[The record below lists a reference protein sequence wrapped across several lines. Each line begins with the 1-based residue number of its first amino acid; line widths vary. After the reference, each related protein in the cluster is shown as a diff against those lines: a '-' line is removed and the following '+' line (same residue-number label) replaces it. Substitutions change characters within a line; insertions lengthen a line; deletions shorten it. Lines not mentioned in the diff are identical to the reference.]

1 MRPVI
6 DLRAFP
12 DGRPQLSKDV
22 AFTRRF
28 YDKYIDSKDA
38 YTFLSRFTS
47 LPQKFLR
54 FIWKGTC
61 YQFKALPFG
70 LCSAPRMFYEI
81 FKTCC
86 RIPEEEGHLS
96 PYIPGRLSSF
106 GCNSG
111 GSFEEYSA
119 GNDSP
124 SVPRFYNKP
133 QEIVHY

>member
-28 YDKYIDSKDA
+28 YDKYIDLKDA
-38 YTFLSRFTS
+38 YLSVPVHKSS
-47 LPQKFLR
+47 LKVPPLHLEGNMLPVQSPSIRPLFGPQN
-54 FIWKGTC
+54 
-61 YQFKALPFG
+61 
-70 LCSAPRMFYEI
+70 FYES

-111 GSFEEYSA
+111 GRYEEYSA

-124 SVPRFYNKP
+124 SVPRFYNKL
-133 QEIVHY
+133 QEIIHY

>member
-6 DLRAFP
+6 DLRPFP
-12 DGRPQLSKDV
+12 DGRPRLSKDV

-28 YDKYIDSKDA
+28 YDKYIDLKDA
-38 YTFLSRFTS
+38 YLSVPVHKSS
-47 LPQKFLR
+47 LTVPSLHLER
-54 FIWKGTC
+54 NM
-61 YQFKALPFG
+61 LPVQSSSILPLFG
-70 LCSAPRMFYEI
+70 LQNFYES

-86 RIPEEEGHLS
+86 RIPEEESHLS

-111 GSFEEYSA
+111 GSYEKYSA

-124 SVPRFYNKP
+124 SVPGFYNKP
-133 QEIVHY
+133 HEIIHY